1 MHTVEQPMVD
11 KKEQTWAMFSHLSAL
26 SLFVGIPFGNL
37 IGPLVLW
44 LVGRNEGELAD
55 DQGKEAL
62 NFQLSVMLYIV
73 LLAISVV
80 GLVLVPVA
88 IVADIVLTIIAT
100 VRASRGEYYRYPW
113 TIRFV
118 K

>member
-1 MHTVEQPMVD
+1 MEQPMAD
-11 KKEQTWAMFSHLSAL
+11 KKEQTWAMLCHLSAL
-26 SLFVGIPFGNL
+26 SLFLGIPFGNI

-73 LLAISVV
+73 LLLISIIGIILIPVV
-80 GLVLVPVA
+80 
-88 IVADIVLTIIAT
+88 IVGDIVLTIIAT
-100 VRASRGEYYRYPW
+100 VRASSGEYYRYPW
-113 TIRFV
+113 TIRFL